1 MGSKSDP
8 QDAVEPIEQVQEN
21 LLALED
27 LELIESG
34 EPVEFTVGQRKFA
47 LRQPD
52 ANEYELTRLWE
63 SIGYHEAMTQ
73 EGMDAMKALPVSEA
87 TTAARIEQI
96 AELRETLKASD
107 DPKRRREID
116 KQLRRLERPDTR
128 NRAQEL
134 AESYSYRYRDIQMI
148 KRLLVTPE
156 GERIPQDEIDKL
168 LRTPV
173 FVDVARI
180 ACYRIIK
187 MMLTLPN
194 WIERTASEQD

>member
-8 QDAVEPIEQVQEN
+8 QDAVETVEQVQEN

-34 EPVEFTVGQRKFA
+34 EPVPFTVGKRQFA

-63 SIGYHEAMTQ
+63 TIGFHEAMAQ

-96 AELRETLKASD
+96 AELRAAIKATE

-128 NRAQEL
+128 SRAQEL

-148 KRLLVTPE
+148 KRLMVTPE
-156 GERIPQDEIDKL
+156 GERLPQDEIDKL